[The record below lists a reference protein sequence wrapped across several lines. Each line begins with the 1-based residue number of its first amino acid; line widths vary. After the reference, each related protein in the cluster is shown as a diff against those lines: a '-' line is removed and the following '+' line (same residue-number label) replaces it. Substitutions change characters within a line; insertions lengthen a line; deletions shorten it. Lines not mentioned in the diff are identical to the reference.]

1 MATITAQDV
10 NKLRTI
16 TGAGMMDCK
25 KALTECDGD
34 FEKAIDYLRKK
45 GQKVAANRSDK
56 EAKEG
61 AVIAKVTADAKKGVI
76 VMVNCETDFVA
87 KNQEFVDF
95 ATSLV
100 DIALAKNCNSADELK
115 AAAYNSD
122 ITVADKIMEMV
133 GKIGEK
139 IDIGAFEVVSAE
151 KVTPYIHHGNRLA
164 TLVGFTKAFAE
175 EQVGKNIAMQVAA
188 MNPIAVDR
196 NAVDSATLER
206 ELEIALE
213 QTRAEGKPEEMVEK
227 IAQGK
232 LNKFFKESTLV
243 EQEFIV
249 DNKISVGQYLQ
260 SVDKDLKIIAFKRV
274 SLS

>member
-45 GQKVAANRSDK
+45 GQKVAANRSDR

-61 AVIAKVTADAKKGVI
+61 AVIAKVTPDGKKGAI

-87 KNQEFVDF
+87 KNQEFIDF
-95 ATSLV
+95 TSSLV
-100 DIALAKNCNSADELK
+100 DIALTKNCNTVEELK

-122 ITVADKIMEMV
+122 ISVADKIMEMV

-139 IDIGAFEVVSAE
+139 IEIGAFEIVTAE

-164 TLVGFTKAFAE
+164 TLVGFSKTFSD

-188 MNPIAVDR
+188 MNPIAIDR
-196 NAVDSATLER
+196 NSVDAATLER
-206 ELEIALE
+206 ELDIARE
-213 QTRAEGKPEEMVEK
+213 QTRAEGKPEDMVEK

-232 LNKFFKESTLV
+232 LNKFFKESTLI

-249 DNKISVGQYLQ
+249 DNKKSVGQYLQ
-260 SVDKDLKIIAFKRV
+260 SVDKDLTVTSFKRV
-274 SLS
+274 SLN

>member
-10 NKLRTI
+10 NKLRSI

-45 GQKVAANRSDK
+45 GQKVAANRSDR

-61 AVIAKVTADAKKGVI
+61 AVIAKITPDAKKGII

-87 KNQEFVDF
+87 KNQEFIDF
-95 ATSLV
+95 ATTLA
-100 DIALAKNCNSADELK
+100 DIAISKNCNTADELK

-139 IDIGAFEVVSAE
+139 IEIGAFETVTAE

-164 TLVGFTKAFAE
+164 TLVGFNKSFAD
-175 EQVGKNIAMQVAA
+175 EQIGKNVAMQVAA
-188 MNPIAVDR
+188 MNPIAIDR
-196 NAVDSATLER
+196 NSVDKATLDR
-206 ELEIALE
+206 ELDIARE
-213 QTRAEGKPEEMVEK
+213 QTRAEGKPEEMIDK

-232 LNKFFKESTLV
+232 LNKFFKESTLL
-243 EQEFIV
+243 EQEFIL
-249 DNKISVGQYLQ
+249 DNKKSVEQYLQ
-260 SVDKDLKIIAFKRV
+260 GIDKELRVVAFKRV
-274 SLS
+274 SLK

>member
-45 GQKVAANRSDK
+45 GQKVAANRSDRD
-56 EAKEG
+56 AKEG
-61 AVIAKVTADAKKGVI
+61 AVIAKVNADGKRGVV

-95 ATSLV
+95 ASTLA
-100 DIALAKNCNSADELK
+100 DIAIAKNCNTVEELK

-139 IDIGAFEVVSAE
+139 IDIGAFEVVTAE

-164 TLVGFTKAFAE
+164 TLVGFTKTFAD
-175 EQVGKNIAMQVAA
+175 EQVGKNVAMQVAA
-188 MNPIAVDR
+188 MNPIAVDK
-196 NAVDSATLER
+196 NSVDAATLER
-206 ELEIALE
+206 ELEIARE

-249 DNKISVGQYLQ
+249 DNKKSVGQYLQ
-260 SVDKDLKIIAFKRV
+260 GIDKDLTVTAFKRV

>member
-45 GQKVAANRSDK
+45 GQKVAANRSDRD
-56 EAKEG
+56 AKEG
-61 AVIAKVTADAKKGVI
+61 AVIAKVNADAKKGVV

-95 ATSLV
+95 ASTLT
-100 DIALAKNCNSADELK
+100 DIAIAKNCNTAEELK

-164 TLVGFTKAFAE
+164 TLVGFTKSFAD
-175 EQVGKNIAMQVAA
+175 EQVGKNVAMQVAA
-188 MNPIAVDR
+188 MNPIAVDK
-196 NAVDSATLER
+196 NSVDAATMER
-206 ELEIALE
+206 ELEIARE
-213 QTRAEGKPEEMVEK
+213 QTRAEGKPEDMVEK

-249 DNKISVGQYLQ
+249 DSKKSVGQYLQ
-260 SVDKDLKIIAFKRV
+260 EVDKDLTVTAFKRV

>member
-10 NKLRTI
+10 NKLRSI

-45 GQKVAANRSDK
+45 GQKVAANRSDR

-61 AVIAKVTADAKKGVI
+61 AVIAKITPDAKKGII

-87 KNQEFVDF
+87 KNQEFIDF
-95 ATSLV
+95 ATTLA
-100 DIALAKNCNSADELK
+100 DIAISKNCNTADELK

-139 IDIGAFEVVSAE
+139 IEIGAFETLTAE

-164 TLVGFTKAFAE
+164 TLVGFNKSFAD
-175 EQVGKNIAMQVAA
+175 EQIGKNVAMQVAA
-188 MNPIAVDR
+188 MNPIAIDR
-196 NAVDSATLER
+196 NSVDKAILDR
-206 ELEIALE
+206 ELDIARE
-213 QTRAEGKPEEMVEK
+213 QTRAEGKPEEMIDK

-232 LNKFFKESTLV
+232 LNKFFKESTLL
-243 EQEFIV
+243 EQEFIL
-249 DNKISVGQYLQ
+249 DNKKSVEQYLQ
-260 SVDKDLKIIAFKRV
+260 GIDKELRVVAFKRV
-274 SLS
+274 SLK

>member
-45 GQKVAANRSDK
+45 GQKVAANRSDR

-61 AVIAKVTADAKKGVI
+61 AVIAKVTPDGKKGVI

-95 ATSLV
+95 TSSLV
-100 DIALAKNCNSADELK
+100 DIALAKNCNTVEDLK

-122 ITVADKIMEMV
+122 ISVADKIMEMV

-139 IDIGAFEVVSAE
+139 IEIGAFEIVTAE

-164 TLVGFTKAFAE
+164 TLVGFSKSFAD

-188 MNPIAVDR
+188 MNPIAIDR
-196 NAVDSATLER
+196 NSVDAATLER
-206 ELEIALE
+206 ELDIARE

-232 LNKFFKESTLV
+232 LNKFFKESTLI

-249 DNKISVGQYLQ
+249 DNKKSVGQYLQ
-260 SVDKDLKIIAFKRV
+260 GVDKDLSVTSFKRV
-274 SLS
+274 SLN

>member
-45 GQKVAANRSDK
+45 GQKVAANRSDRD
-56 EAKEG
+56 AKEG
-61 AVIAKVTADAKKGVI
+61 AVIAKVNTDAKKGVV

-95 ATSLV
+95 ASTLA
-100 DIALAKNCNSADELK
+100 DIAIAKNCNTADELK

-164 TLVGFTKAFAE
+164 TLVGFTKSFAD
-175 EQVGKNIAMQVAA
+175 EQVGKNVAMQVAA
-188 MNPIAVDR
+188 MNPIAVDK
-196 NAVDSATLER
+196 NAVDAATMER
-206 ELEIALE
+206 ELEIARE
-213 QTRAEGKPEEMVEK
+213 QTRAEGKPEDMVEK

-249 DNKISVGQYLQ
+249 DSKKTVGQYLQ
-260 SVDKDLKIIAFKRV
+260 GVDKDLTVTAFKRV

>member
-45 GQKVAANRSDK
+45 GQKVAANRSDR

-61 AVIAKVTADAKKGVI
+61 VVIAKVNADGKRGVV

-87 KNQEFVDF
+87 KNQEFIDF
-95 ATSLV
+95 ASTLAN
-100 DIALAKNCNSADELK
+100 IAIAKNCNTVEELK

-139 IDIGAFEVVSAE
+139 IDIGALEVITAE

-164 TLVGFTKAFAE
+164 TLVGFSKT
-175 EQVGKNIAMQVAA
+175 
-188 MNPIAVDR
+188 
-196 NAVDSATLER
+196 
-206 ELEIALE
+206 
-213 QTRAEGKPEEMVEK
+213 
-227 IAQGK
+227 
-232 LNKFFKESTLV
+232 
-243 EQEFIV
+243 
-249 DNKISVGQYLQ
+249 
-260 SVDKDLKIIAFKRV
+260 
-274 SLS
+274 

>member
-45 GQKVAANRSDK
+45 GQKVAANRSDRD
-56 EAKEG
+56 AKEG
-61 AVIAKVTADAKKGVI
+61 AVIAKVNADAKKGVV

-95 ATSLV
+95 ASTLV
-100 DIALAKNCNSADELK
+100 DIAIAKNCNTADELK

-164 TLVGFTKAFAE
+164 TLVGFTKLFAD

-188 MNPIAVDR
+188 MNPIAVDK
-196 NAVDSATLER
+196 NSVDAATMER
-206 ELEIALE
+206 ELEIARE
-213 QTRAEGKPEEMVEK
+213 QTRAEGKPEDMVEK

-249 DNKISVGQYLQ
+249 DSKKTVGQYLQ
-260 SVDKDLKIIAFKRV
+260 GTDKDLTVTAFKRV

>member
-45 GQKVAANRSDK
+45 GQKVAANRSDRD
-56 EAKEG
+56 AKEG
-61 AVIAKVTADAKKGVI
+61 AVIAKVNADAKKGVV

-95 ATSLV
+95 ASTLT
-100 DIALAKNCNSADELK
+100 DIAIAKNCNTAEELK

-164 TLVGFTKAFAE
+164 TLVGFTKSFAD
-175 EQVGKNIAMQVAA
+175 EQVGKNVAMQVAA
-188 MNPIAVDR
+188 MNPIAVDK
-196 NAVDSATLER
+196 NSVDAATMER
-206 ELEIALE
+206 ELEIARE
-213 QTRAEGKPEEMVEK
+213 QTRAEGKPEDMVEK

-249 DNKISVGQYLQ
+249 DSKKSVGQYLQ
-260 SVDKDLKIIAFKRV
+260 GVDKDLTVTAFKRV

>member
-10 NKLRTI
+10 NKLRSI

-45 GQKVAANRSDK
+45 GQKVAANRSDR

-61 AVIAKVTADAKKGVI
+61 AVIAKITPDAKKGII

-87 KNQEFVDF
+87 KNQEFIDF
-95 ATSLV
+95 ATTLA
-100 DIALAKNCNSADELK
+100 DIAISKNCNTADELK

-139 IDIGAFEVVSAE
+139 IEIGAFETLTAE

-164 TLVGFTKAFAE
+164 TLVGFNKSFAD
-175 EQVGKNIAMQVAA
+175 EQIGKNVAMQVAA
-188 MNPIAVDR
+188 MNPIAIDR
-196 NAVDSATLER
+196 NSVDKATLDR
-206 ELEIALE
+206 ELDIARE
-213 QTRAEGKPEEMVEK
+213 QTRAEGKPEEMIDK

-232 LNKFFKESTLV
+232 LNKFFKESTLL
-243 EQEFIV
+243 EQEFIL
-249 DNKISVGQYLQ
+249 DNKKSVEQYLQ
-260 SVDKDLKIIAFKRV
+260 GIDKELRVVAFKRV
-274 SLS
+274 SLK

>member
-45 GQKVAANRSDK
+45 GQKVAANRSDR

-61 AVIAKVTADAKKGVI
+61 AVIAKVTPDGKKGVI

-95 ATSLV
+95 TSSLV
-100 DIALAKNCNSADELK
+100 DIALAKNCNTVEDLK

-122 ITVADKIMEMV
+122 ISVADKIMEMV

-139 IDIGAFEVVSAE
+139 IEIGAFEIVTAE

-164 TLVGFTKAFAE
+164 TLVGFSKSFAD

-188 MNPIAVDR
+188 MNPIAIDR
-196 NAVDSATLER
+196 NSVDAATLAR
-206 ELEIALE
+206 ELDIARE
-213 QTRAEGKPEEMVEK
+213 QTRAEGKPDEMVEK

-232 LNKFFKESTLV
+232 LNKFFKESTLI

-249 DNKISVGQYLQ
+249 DNKKSVGQYLQ
-260 SVDKDLKIIAFKRV
+260 GVDKDLSVTSFKRV
-274 SLS
+274 SLN